1 MKKLT
6 KKLAVV
12 LCLMMLATA
21 LVGCGGGD
29 SGKTDAV
36 TGTWKQTDE
45 VDGNWVFTFSGGSKV
60 KFVGETTGFESEGT
74 YVLDEANKKLTV
86 TLEKWDNPKEFTYT
100 LNGNTLDLKETYANY
115 HLIKQ

>member
-6 KKLAVV
+6 KKLVVV

-21 LVGCGGGD
+21 MVACGDG
-29 SGKTDAV
+29 GKTDAV

-45 VDGNWVFTFSGGSKV
+45 VDGNWVFTFCDGSKV

-74 YVLDEANKKLTV
+74 YTLDETNKKLTV
-86 TLEKWDNPKEFTYT
+86 TLEKWDPPKEFSYT
-100 LNGNTLDLKETYANY
+100 LNGNNLDLEETYTHY
-115 HLIKQ
+115 HLVKQ